1 MISLLTQG
9 YKVVAVELSVL
20 AIEAFFNENAMAYT
34 VQDTQIPKKVNLLP
48 LHLPKKEARLSVIA
62 GNLVSTTIPDSH
74 LIL

>member
-1 MISLLTQG
+1 MEKKMKGKVAQFGTKG
-9 YKVVAVELSVL
+9 YGFIAGDDGEKYFVA
-20 AIEAFFNENAMAYT
+20 T
-34 VQDTQIPKKVNLLP
+34 VDTQIPKKVNLLP